1 MEILP
6 HAVRKLKIDTEA
18 IPGFVNG
25 RMIRKKNSKYTS
37 TIYIGCF
44 IQLPGNVLYKPFLS

>member
-1 MEILP
+1 MGNVLFRSSLMTVLAHGNSS

-25 RMIRKKNSKYTS
+25 RMIRKKTVNT
-37 TIYIGCF
+37 
-44 IQLPGNVLYKPFLS
+44 LPPSI